1 MTTDVTYR
9 QLEIIEAAGKILSAS
24 GVSGLTIK
32 NMAKEMKF
40 SESAIYR
47 HFSSKE
53 DIIVAMLNY
62 LAEKMDE
69 RFTKV
74 SEGAGTPEEKFR
86 ALFQSQFMFFEQK
99 PYFVVAVLSD
109 GLMEESQ
116 RINEALLKIMKVKM
130 SHLLPTLVDGQQSGV
145 FTDEV
150 TAEMLTHVVMAS
162 FRLQMLKWRLSGFK
176 ADIHEDG
183 NKLLD
188 ALLIIIKKK

>member
-1 MTTDVTYR
+1 MSAEVTHR
-9 QLEIIEAAGKILSAS
+9 QLEIIEAAGKILTES

-47 HFSSKE
+47 HFNSKG
-53 DIIVAMLNY
+53 DIIIAMLSY

-69 RFTKV
+69 GLSKV
-74 SEGAGTPEEKFR
+74 SEAAGSPEEKFR
-86 ALFQSQFMFFEQK
+86 ALFQSQFTFFQKK

-116 RINEALLKIMKVKM
+116 KINEALLKIMKVKM
-130 SHLLPTLVDGQQSGV
+130 SHLLPILVEGRQAGV

-150 TAEMLTHVVMAS
+150 TAEMLAHIVMAS

-183 NKLLD
+183 DKHMD
-188 ALLIIIKKK
+188 ALLLIIKKR